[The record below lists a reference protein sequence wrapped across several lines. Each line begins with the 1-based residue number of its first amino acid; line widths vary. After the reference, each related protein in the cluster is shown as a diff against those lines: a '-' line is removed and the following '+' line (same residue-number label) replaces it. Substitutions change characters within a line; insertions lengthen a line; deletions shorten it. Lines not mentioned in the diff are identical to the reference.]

1 MLIDFE
7 EFQDTMRDDED
18 EKVVLYYLRKYH
30 NAVYKMT
37 SKMQPYRDNAIE
49 KKS

>member
-1 MLIDFE
+1 MLIEFE

-30 NAVYKMT
+30 NAV
-37 SKMQPYRDNAIE
+37 
-49 KKS
+49 

>member
-30 NAVYKMT
+30 NAV
-37 SKMQPYRDNAIE
+37 
-49 KKS
+49 